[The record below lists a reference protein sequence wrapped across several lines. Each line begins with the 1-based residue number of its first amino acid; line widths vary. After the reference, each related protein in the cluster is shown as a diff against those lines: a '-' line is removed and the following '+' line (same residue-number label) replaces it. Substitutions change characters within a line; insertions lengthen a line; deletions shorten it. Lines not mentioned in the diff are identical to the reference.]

1 MNCSSVISE
10 PFVIITGKRPWCSE
24 VGSVNT
30 RQRKVISVEVK
41 MDVFGRDE
49 RDDRTA
55 DMKVK

>member
-1 MNCSSVISE
+1 M
-10 PFVIITGKRPWCSE
+10 TGKGPWCSE

-30 RQRKVISVEVK
+30 RRRKVISVEVK